1 MRRIGIVM
9 TLGLALLVS
18 AYGQTP
24 QSSGQTPQSQGQ
36 AAKPK
41 QTAKF
46 KGKILIERLP
56 KGVEGVV
63 LDKDTGSLKLKSGYE
78 FVRKNASTVKV
89 VRRMAGGGRG
99 GVVFEGSCDCRASTP
114 GLEAPG
120 ECSVTIMDP
129 VLYCT
134 QGSCAGNCNLTVTV
148 GGKKLS
154 VIMY

>member
-56 KGVEGVV
+56 KGVEGVA
-63 LDKDTGSLKLKSGYE
+63 LDKNTGSLKLKSGYE